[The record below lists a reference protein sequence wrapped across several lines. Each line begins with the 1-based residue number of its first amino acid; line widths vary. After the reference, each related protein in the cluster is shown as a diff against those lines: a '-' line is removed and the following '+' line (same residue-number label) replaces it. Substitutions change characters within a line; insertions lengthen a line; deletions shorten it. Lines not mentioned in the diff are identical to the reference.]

1 MTVAS
6 RTGEAVGA
14 ALDRYR
20 QMRRIREF
28 ESRTAVLYRDGVV
41 PGFVHL
47 SVGQE
52 AVAVGVCSQLRADD
66 VITST
71 HRGHGHVMAKGLDMT
86 GMFAELMGRAT
97 GICGGFGGSMHI
109 ADPALGVYGANGIVG
124 AGLPIAVGAAFAG
137 RLRGGDRVVA
147 AFFGDGAVATGAFH
161 EAVNLAALWR
171 LPVLFVCENNGF
183 AEFSRTADQH
193 PVPLAQRAVGYG
205 IACQQVD
212 GNDVEATAQATADL
226 VARLRSGGGPVL
238 LEAVTERGRGHY
250 EGDPQRYR
258 DPEARPAPGPLDRS
272 RDALLADGLA
282 AEVLDRVDAEV
293 LAEVDA
299 AVAVARDAPWP
310 EQARAFEIGDVRHVV
325 AQAGLAA
332 PAAPPPGPAP
342 DSQLRGDLRG
352 PSPQG
357 QQVSGGRVVRLALDH
372 ALADDPR
379 VFLAGIDV
387 AAGGGVFGATKG
399 LAAKYPGR
407 LFDTPISETAIMGL
421 GVGAA
426 MAGLRPVVEL
436 MYLDFVGVCLDQIM
450 NQAAKLGFMTG
461 GAVQIGLVVRT
472 QYGVG
477 RSSGSQHSQSLEALL
492 AQVPGLVVLMPATVT
507 DMYGLLRSAIDLPA
521 PVVLIENRLLYE
533 RKGDAPPPG
542 WRTPIGRANVV
553 RPGTDLTIVT
563 VSHALYTALEA
574 ADTLAAQDGI
584 SCEVIDLR
592 TIAPL
597 DANTVLASLARTSRL
612 LVVSEGAGDFGVGAE
627 LAARAV
633 DAGFWSLDAPVRRV
647 NGASTPVPYSP
658 PLERAWLPSAE
669 RVVAEARLV
678 CRDR

>member
-1 MTVAS
+1 VTPAHAAGVAADAQL
-6 RTGEAVGA
+6 G
-14 ALDRYR
+14 RYR

-28 ESRTAVLYRDGVV
+28 ESRTVVLYRDGVV

-71 HRGHGHVMAKGLDMT
+71 HRGHGHVMAKGLDMA

-109 ADPALGVYGANGIVG
+109 ADPALGVFGANGIVG
-124 AGLPIAVGAAFAG
+124 AGLPIAAGAAFAAKLQ
-137 RLRGGDRVVA
+137 RSDRVVV

-161 EAVNLAALWR
+161 EAVNLAALWH

-183 AEFSRTADQH
+183 AEFSRTEDQH
-193 PVPLAQRAVGYG
+193 PVPLTQRALGYG
-205 IACQQVD
+205 IAYEKVD
-212 GNDVEATAQATADL
+212 GNDVEATAEATREL
-226 VARLRSGGGPVL
+226 VGRLRGGGGPVL

-258 DPEARPAPGPLDRS
+258 DADERGTPGPLDRS
-272 RDALLADGLA
+272 RAALLAGGLA
-282 AEVLDRVDAEV
+282 AEAVDQVDAEV
-293 LAEVDA
+293 LAEVDR

-310 EQARAFEIGDVRHVV
+310 DPARALEIGDVRRIV
-325 AQAGLAA
+325 ARAA
-332 PAAPPPGPAP
+332 PAAAPPTAAPADP
-342 DSQLRGDLRG
+342 MRGGLG
-352 PSPQG
+352 GSSPQG
-357 QQVSGGRVVRLALDH
+357 QHCRGGQAVRLALDH
-372 ALADDPR
+372 ALAEDPR

-387 AAGGGVFGATKG
+387 AGGGVFGASKG

-426 MAGLRPVVEL
+426 MSGLRPVVEL
-436 MYLDFVGVCLDQIM
+436 MYLDFVGVCLDQLM

-461 GAVQIGLVVRT
+461 GTVEVGMVVRT

-477 RSSGSQHSQSLEALL
+477 RSSGSQHSQSLEAML
-492 AQVPGLVVLMPATVT
+492 AQVPGLVVVMPATVA

-542 WRTPIGRANVV
+542 LRTPIGRASIV
-553 RPGTDLTIVT
+553 RPGTDITIVT
-563 VSHALYTALEA
+563 VSHALYTALDA
-574 ADTLAAQDGI
+574 ADVLAAEDGI

-597 DANTVLASLARTSRL
+597 DADTVLASLRRTSRL

-627 LAARAV
+627 IAARAV
-633 DAGFWSLDAPVRRV
+633 DAGFWSLDAPVRRIH
-647 NGASTPVPYSP
+647 GAPTPVPYSP

-669 RVVAEARLV
+669 AIVAEARML

>member
-1 MTVAS
+1 VTLAQP
-6 RTGEAVGA
+6 TGIAAGA
-14 ALDRYR
+14 QLDRYR

-28 ESRTAVLYRDGVV
+28 ESRTAILYRDGVV

-86 GMFAELMGRAT
+86 GMFAELMGRAS
-97 GICGGFGGSMHI
+97 GVCGGFGGSMHI
-109 ADPALGVYGANGIVG
+109 ADPALGVFGANGIVG
-124 AGLPIAVGAAFAG
+124 AGLPIAAGAAFAAG
-137 RLRGGDRVVA
+137 LQRSDRVVV

-161 EAVNLAALWR
+161 EAVNLSALWR

-183 AEFSRTADQH
+183 AEFSRTEDQH
-193 PVPLAQRAVGYG
+193 PVPLARRAVGYG
-205 IACQQVD
+205 IAFQQVD
-212 GNDVEATAQATADL
+212 GNDVEATAEAARDL
-226 VARLRSGGGPVL
+226 VGRLRRGDGPVL
-238 LEAVTERGRGHY
+238 LEALTERARGHY

-258 DPEARPAPGPLDRS
+258 EGDPHGALGPLDRS
-272 RDALLADGLA
+272 RVALLAGGLA
-282 AEVLDRVDAEV
+282 AEIVDQVDAEV
-293 LAEVDA
+293 RAEVDR
-299 AVAVARDAPWP
+299 AVAIARDAPWP
-310 EQARAFEIGDVRHVV
+310 EPARALEIGDVRHVV
-325 AQAGLAA
+325 ARAAAGAA
-332 PAAPPPGPAP
+332 PSRSASA
-342 DSQLRGDLRG
+342 DQVRG
-352 PSPQG
+352 G
-357 QQVSGGRVVRLALDH
+357 QAVRSALGD

-387 AAGGGVFGATKG
+387 AGGGVFGATKG
-399 LAAKYPGR
+399 LAARFPGR

-426 MAGLRPVVEL
+426 MSGLRPVVEL
-436 MYLDFVGVCLDQIM
+436 MYLDFIGVCLDQIM

-461 GAVQIGLVVRT
+461 GALEIGMVVRT

-477 RSSGSQHSQSLEALL
+477 RSSGSQHSQSLETLL
-492 AQVPGLVVLMPATVT
+492 GQVPGLVVLMPATVE

-533 RKGDAPPPG
+533 RKGDAPLPG
-542 WRTPIGRANVV
+542 LRTPIGQASVV
-553 RPGTDLTIVT
+553 RPGEDLTIVT
-563 VSHALYTALEA
+563 VSHALYTALDA
-574 ADTLAAQDGI
+574 ARTLAAEDGI

-597 DANTVLASLARTSRL
+597 DADTVLASLAKTSRL
-612 LVVSEGAGDFGVGAE
+612 VVVSEGAGDFGVGAE

-633 DAGFWSLDAPVRRV
+633 DSGFWSLDAPVRRV
-647 NGASTPVPYSP
+647 HGASTPVPYSP
-658 PLERAWLPSAE
+658 PLERAWLPSTEA
-669 RVVAEARLV
+669 VVAEARML